1 MSLAG
6 AMSHKIS
13 LHSVMMTMKHIQVV
27 TLEQDCLRATTNT
40 ESFQA

>member
-27 TLEQDCLRATTNT
+27 TLEDCLRATTNT

>member
-27 TLEQDCLRATTNT
+27 TLDCLRATTNT